1 MHSVFFG
8 FLPVVLVGFIV
19 DVSFV
24 GVVEVTLVLVAVVE
38 TKTQKI
44 QVKYNHFVFEIILLN
59 SVIYLIWYMHLY
71 ELL

>member
-1 MHSVFFG
+1 MFG
-8 FLPVVLVGFIV
+8 FLPVVLVGIIV
-19 DVSFV
+19 DVSVVDV